1 MKTDYK
7 VGDWVEVLHD
17 DADGAIV
24 NKGDKFQIC
33 GISDTDVDVNEPSR
47 NRTWCFRYGNI
58 RPINV
63 SQTNTQTILSKAEA
77 IISGQR
83 QTVNGKPERSF
94 EQIAARWSLTVG
106 TTITAQQVALM
117 MVDMKMVRA
126 LQGVTT
132 EGHDDHFV
140 DMVGYVALAAEL
152 GDKG

>member
-7 VGDWVEVLHD
+7 VGDWVEVLYD
-17 DADGAIV
+17 NANSALV
-24 NKGDKFQIC
+24 KKGDKFQIV
-33 GISDTDVDVNEPSR
+33 GVYSTTVDVDVVGSNFV
-47 NRTWCFRYGNI
+47 WKFHYKNI
-58 RPINV
+58 KPTLSPHLPNKSV
-63 SQTNTQTILSKAEA
+63 LSKAES

-140 DMVGYVALAAEL
+140 DMAGYVALAAEL
-152 GDKG
+152 GEK

>member
-7 VGDWVEVLHD
+7 VGDWVEVLENDPEHNE
-17 DADGAIV
+17 I
-24 NKGDKFQIC
+24 KPGDKFRILAV
-33 GISDTDVDVNEPSR
+33 GVNSVGVHIPGEC
-47 NRTWCFRYGNI
+47 NLGVLEVGNI
-58 RPINV
+58 KPVTIHH
-63 SQTNTQTILSKAEA
+63 SQELSILSKAEA

-106 TTITAQQVALM
+106 STITAQQVALM

-140 DMVGYVALAAEL
+140 DMAGYVALAAEL
-152 GDKG
+152 GDK